1 MAESGRT
8 SRSSK
13 SGATTPEAY
22 PTTAPQLPSG
32 DYSYILE
39 IVMGMQRTL
48 GKIEQAVDTLTTDSR
63 ENIRKV
69 SRLSHIIY
77 AAGVVVLIA
86 VAIFSFTA
94 NKLADALIA
103 ALKK

>member
-1 MAESGRT
+1 
-8 SRSSK
+8 
-13 SGATTPEAY
+13 
-22 PTTAPQLPSG
+22 
-32 DYSYILE
+32 
-39 IVMGMQRTL
+39 
-48 GKIEQAVDTLTTDSR
+48 
-63 ENIRKV
+63 V

>member
-1 MAESGRT
+1 
-8 SRSSK
+8 
-13 SGATTPEAY
+13 
-22 PTTAPQLPSG
+22 
-32 DYSYILE
+32 
-39 IVMGMQRTL
+39 MGMQRTL